1 MRFYIYN
8 RNYNLVY
15 TSFIKYENFEE
26 AHTVGNNFLHL
37 LYRSENSHTDWVN
50 VQVM

>member
-8 RNYNLVY
+8 YSYNLVY
-15 TSFIKYENFEE
+15 TSLIKYDDFEAAYNAGNKFLE
-26 AHTVGNNFLHL
+26 ACKLVGHK
-37 LYRSENSHTDWVN
+37 DWVN